1 MTSTFI
7 AIDLGGKSNG
17 NTAACYNIENKIH
30 FLNFAGVK
38 DAYAFLIKTIID
50 QKINLV
56 FIDAPLTLPGVYK
69 NLKGYSN
76 FHKRH
81 CDVELKAMSPMFL
94 GGFTANSMELY
105 NQLTAKKIKVIE
117 VYPKALVNHLN
128 IEGYSKKL
136 KIKELNTIVHQVM
149 NHLPDFK
156 LVNAPVSLHE
166 LDALLAWLS
175 GYRYHKKIHQEYG
188 KKEEGIIVV

>member
-1 MTSTFI
+1 MTPTFI

-17 NTAACYNIENKIH
+17 NTAACYNVENKIH

-38 DAYAFLIKTIID
+38 NAYDFLIKSIVD
-50 QKINLV
+50 KKIKIV

-69 NLKGYSN
+69 DLKGYSN
-76 FHKRH
+76 FHKRS
-81 CDVELKAMSPMFL
+81 CDVELQAMSPMFL
-94 GGFTANSMELY
+94 GGFTANAIELY
-105 NQLTAKKIKVIE
+105 HQLTTKKIKVIE

-136 KIKELNTIVHQVM
+136 KLKELNAIVYQVM

-156 LVNAPVSLHE
+156 LADIPVSLHE
-166 LDALLAWLS
+166 VDALLAWLS
-175 GYRYHKKIHQEYG
+175 GYRFQKKIHQEYG